1 MNKTIKIKEKLS
13 WDNSRK
19 YVLFLAFSVIGTIS
33 DFGVLKFLEMI
44 IKLSTRNEV
53 IIKNAYEIGNIF
65 SYIVGVAIAFILSA
79 KFAFKIEKERMAEC
93 TKDTIFTHISG
104 WITQIAALKILIYLG
119 EHNEDYVWIT
129 KDIAKTIAIGING
142 ILMLGSNI
150 FIVFRD
156 RDKGEGKRKR
166 KRKKRK
172 NFIHASKW
180 QYGCVFL
187 YIERSFFICLIQ
199 SSRNHVTLPI

>member
-1 MNKTIKIKEKLS
+1 MNKIKEKLVWS
-13 WDNSRK
+13 NSKK
-19 YVLFLAFSVIGTIS
+19 YVLFLAFSLIGTIA

-44 IKLSTRNEV
+44 IKSLTRNEV

-79 KFAFKIEKERMAEC
+79 KFAFKIEKEKMAEC

-119 EHNEDYVWIT
+119 EHNENYVWIT
-129 KDIAKTIAIGING
+129 KDMAKTISIGING

-150 FIVFRD
+150 FIVFRN
-156 RDKGEGKRKR
+156 RNKGGEKKKNK

-172 NFIHASKW
+172 KSIHASK
-180 QYGCVFL
+180 
-187 YIERSFFICLIQ
+187 
-199 SSRNHVTLPI
+199 